1 MFARKFLT
9 LFFEGLVMH
18 LPFVT
23 KDEDAPVSDVATA
36 GICFFQSPTPAQSSR
51 FDLSSQMH
59 LRFPAVTLSPGNT
72 FCTIAC
78 LDLDDK

>member
-36 GICFFQSPTPAQSSR
+36 VICFYSCCR
-51 FDLSSQMH
+51 FFKRHKLGNILSYALIKDDKDLSNSQ
-59 LRFPAVTLSPGNT
+59 
-72 FCTIAC
+72 
-78 LDLDDK
+78 